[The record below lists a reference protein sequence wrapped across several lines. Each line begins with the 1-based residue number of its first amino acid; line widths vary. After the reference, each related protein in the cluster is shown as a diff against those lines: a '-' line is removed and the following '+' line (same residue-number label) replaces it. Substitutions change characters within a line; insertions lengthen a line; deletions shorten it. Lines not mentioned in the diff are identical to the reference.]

1 MVLMN
6 ALLAVLYCFL
16 LWLNK
21 NKYYDIP
28 KYFIVFFVSTPV
40 FMAAGMLGKASNLHF
55 SLIPVA
61 GFSVLLF
68 DPKEKIKIVLTI
80 AYPMLLLAILIGFHF
95 NLFPNLIGKQ
105 LEIVPAFEY
114 LINIFIVL
122 STMFYLYFANIKIE
136 ENYKALCE
144 EHMKAQKE
152 LDEER
157 AKAIHSTKMA
167 ALGEMAGGI
176 AHEINGPLQIINILS
191 KKINSCA
198 VTSNLDNE
206 NVLSMSKQ
214 IQETCLKM
222 AGIVKTLSSLSRSSH
237 NDPMQIV
244 DIHSLIQET
253 LIICNHRFHLST
265 ITLEVN
271 CEEKLP
277 KVLCR
282 PGDIGQILINLL
294 NNAYDA
300 VFKISN
306 PKVVLAAKHFENKV
320 MLTVEDNGPGVATAI
335 QEKIFETF
343 FTTKQIGK
351 GTGLGLSISK
361 KLIEANNGRLYLE
374 SMPGSTRFIVE
385 LQQA

>member
-1 MVLMN
+1 MKNTFQIYWHKLSHLGTEDLSPSSAKRIVLTNRVCLFLLFLSVFFIFPWAFQGNTFMVLMN

-167 ALGEMAGGI
+167 ALGEMAGG
-176 AHEINGPLQIINILS
+176 
-191 KKINSCA
+191 
-198 VTSNLDNE
+198 
-206 NVLSMSKQ
+206 
-214 IQETCLKM
+214 
-222 AGIVKTLSSLSRSSH
+222 
-237 NDPMQIV
+237 
-244 DIHSLIQET
+244 
-253 LIICNHRFHLST
+253 
-265 ITLEVN
+265 
-271 CEEKLP
+271 
-277 KVLCR
+277 
-282 PGDIGQILINLL
+282 
-294 NNAYDA
+294 
-300 VFKISN
+300 
-306 PKVVLAAKHFENKV
+306 
-320 MLTVEDNGPGVATAI
+320 
-335 QEKIFETF
+335 
-343 FTTKQIGK
+343 
-351 GTGLGLSISK
+351 
-361 KLIEANNGRLYLE
+361 
-374 SMPGSTRFIVE
+374 
-385 LQQA
+385 